1 MADPTHSSKPGDT
14 DGIRISSYAFF
25 DFCSNRQHVVR
36 RLIERLGTSK
46 ANVDDNQDIQ
56 EAVVA
61 AEEKAMLSN
70 APTGGDQWMASPTW
84 IKTAERMM
92 PKDISHI
99 DTLPSTL
106 LDLEWV
112 HGYRGYDCRNNVRY
126 LDDESSSFTY
136 HAAALNIA
144 FVKGKGSCEKKQIF
158 FSEHTDDIISHATFG
173 TLGGE
178 GPCLIATGEIGKK
191 PAINVYQWASGGSF
205 MPLASIKG
213 FHSAG
218 VCQMAFAKDGKSVFT
233 VGVDYSIA
241 VYKTDVSNQIDI
253 GKMICSSTGPKDRV
267 LDCCALFTD
276 STTDSTR
283 DPQGCFISCGEKH
296 ISYWTYKNKTLVQEE
311 TKLSSYKRDFI
322 MCATAIAGEK
332 QCVAGTSE
340 GHLLYLQSGELFKEK
355 SKEKLHKKAINA
367 LYSSAD
373 GKTLVT
379 GGADGKVCCIRVT
392 GHLASDVNLHLLNV
406 FDVYGNAPIIERVSK
421 KGEKSSYRR
430 TIPLRS
436 VCMSHDGT
444 KLLVGNA
451 ACEIVEVTSSAGEL
465 LPAGEPDADALKV
478 SETLWKAK
486 HPSEGMQE
494 KICEEVLV
502 TGHYKEQLWGLAIRP
517 VAAELSGAQEYCTV
531 GDDGFLRVWDLA
543 TKAQKKFLDMGPGAR
558 CCDYSPDG
566 QYLAVGFGGGRST
579 RKNKHNG
586 AVRIYRADMDPM
598 KQVCELKEAKQWISK
613 LKFSPDGSIL
623 AVASRDNSVYTYSVA
638 QQFKRKSKFSKH
650 NAGILDLDF
659 SKDGKYLQSTCSAYE
674 LLFSEHANGAQ
685 LTNGASLLAGE
696 EWSTFTCS
704 LGWPV
709 MGIWSGTMDG
719 SDVNSVD
726 RSPDMSMLAVG
737 DDSGKV
743 NIYRYPATLPDK
755 EGAPHHE
762 YMGHSS
768 HVTMVRWVT
777 APGSDVPSHLIT
789 TGGDDK
795 CVFQWKAHADV
806 HNQPGSKVPMTQ
818 KEDAVETSTLLDI
831 APSGGDEFT
840 SVKPW
845 LGAIHAPMA
854 WSNPDPAKLPPFVA
868 ALGEMS
874 ALHQTLRQ
882 DGSSAEA
889 EDGETNKP
897 EETSVV
903 AAGKSRRNLK
913 ETIDVYRKVVSSA
926 DEVFKRMS
934 TSGLKNPSQPDG
946 DELELEWVHGYRGFD
961 CRNNVFYV
969 DSPKGR
975 CIVYHAASLGVKMT
989 INTDG
994 THTQQYFRGHNDDIT
1009 AMTVYS
1015 VPSPDDAPATHLV
1028 ATGQQ
1033 GKGKTYVWEVSN
1045 IKTLAILETGQKTV
1059 CQIAFVKQN
1068 GGRALV
1074 TIGEDQSVAISDW
1087 KSQTV
1092 LNKTKGDAADCYH
1105 IATAAASLSSTTH
1118 FLAVGNKF
1126 VTFWSLNGRTLTSKK
1141 VRSGSKGPGTA
1152 KFVSCAQAG
1161 NSFYIGCDDGN
1172 IYVFSPEEN
1181 KRSYAIS
1188 DSFSAT
1194 TDSASS
1200 GGKGKGK
1207 KGAKN
1212 PSKLYVFALSATT
1225 SESYGDVLL
1234 SGCSDGSVT
1243 LFQLK
1248 GEVRTVLGS
1257 FNIVD
1262 MLSDGGIMAK
1272 QIYTLSFCE
1281 VSSAIIPVTTSPL
1294 ECAPG
1299 VAILVGTRGC
1309 DLLEVTVPSTSGT
1322 GLDFSKASVARGVS
1336 MGGEEGDKEDTGDA
1350 KALDLVDE
1358 ERDASQWAG
1367 VLLRGHCNNEVWGL
1381 ACHPLLPE
1389 YVTVGDDMSMR
1400 CYDVTT
1406 RKMKYVVP
1414 LGAVARACS
1423 FNADGSLLAVG
1434 FGGRFGRGK
1443 EPKGGMVRLYHG
1455 NNNNHSMN
1463 QAMNFDVLCEVR
1475 DAKQWISD
1483 VKFSADSSTLCV
1495 AAHDCK
1501 IYIYDVTI
1509 EAGKSLLLPH
1519 VQSATLK
1526 LRTTFRKHS
1535 SVINHID
1542 LSSEGRYMQSNCSAY
1557 ELLFCDLTTGK
1568 QVTHS
1573 SQLKDVTWDS
1583 WTCKMGW
1590 PVQGI
1595 WQKGMD
1601 GSDINAACRSN
1612 SGHLLATADDSG
1624 KIHLFRYPVIEE
1636 GAGFLSYAGHSSHVT
1651 NVRWTA
1657 ADEVLVSCGG
1667 ADKCV
1672 MQWKH
1677 VMNEAAGEADVT
1689 PHDSEAGSADQNF
1702 ETLGI
1707 EEISLDGPSG
1717 GDESG
1722 CVKPW
1727 LGAVRAPT
1735 SAPPINSAV
1744 PAVKMTL
1751 SWIHGYT
1758 AGNRCNVHMSSNLF
1772 YAADGQPVYP
1782 AASRGVRLDRNTNG
1796 GPFVQTFFE
1805 GHDDDI
1811 LCLAVSADRRFVATG
1826 QTASHHSKGMGSICV
1841 WSATDCR
1848 LLARMDRC
1856 HQRGVYS
1863 VAFNPDGDELV
1874 SVGQD
1879 NKNTHKLWADL
1890 GGNWSRVQLT
1900 ATATS
1905 DQSTIYF
1912 THWLHKNHTLD
1923 CKLVSGG
1930 AKSINFWRLEG
1941 ATLVKKQGRFGRK
1954 YKKAPLLCAANL
1966 QAKDE
1971 KSGKSS
1977 WATVAG
1983 TSTGDLYVFDEREV
1997 SSAVQKA
2004 HDGAVLCLAEGSG
2017 SEVCSFLVSGG
2028 KDKLVKVWN
2037 QALQPISNFDLGAY
2051 CIVDASVSSLDIR
2064 PDLDE
2069 EDKLS
2074 LTLLVGSYGG
2084 EIVELSSKPQAGSKS
2099 KVRSL
2104 DITSAHATTLIS
2116 SHTMGELWGLAVHPS
2131 DPDMYC
2137 TVGDDST
2144 LRIWSIKKQRQIA
2157 THRLGLG
2164 AARAVAWTQIQKSAD
2179 EVEDVIAVGFGNG
2192 PNRNK
2197 GNSRKRRGRKAFSPK
2212 HAGTDTH
2219 TALCLFGITF
2229 GKNITVTELARW
2241 SGTDAEVSD
2250 LKFSPPNDLGRVK
2263 LGVACHDKHLYFF
2276 NMPDP
2281 DMDPDGM
2288 DWSLCLEEHADF
2300 NKHSSTVTHFD
2311 FNLDGS
2317 KFQSNCQAG
2326 ELLFG
2331 EIDGGDGDGD
2341 IGKITA
2347 KHIPRASK
2355 MAEFNGVY
2363 DPKPSED
2370 GEDNSSS
2377 SKWLTHTC
2385 TLGWPVQGIWSP
2397 GLDTSDI
2404 NSCDRDMVEQLI
2416 ATGDDF
2422 GHVKIFRYPAV
2433 AEGSKYLQLEGHSS
2447 HVTNVRWNS
2456 GENLLST
2463 GGNDNCIFVWHC
2475 EKE

>member
-1 MADPTHSSKPGDT
+1 M
-14 DGIRISSYAFF
+14 
-25 DFCSNRQHVVR
+25 VR

-46 ANVDDNQDIQ
+46 ANVDDNQHIQ
-56 EAVVA
+56 EAVVM
-61 AEEKAMLSN
+61 AEEKAMLAN
-70 APTGGDQWMASPTW
+70 APSGGDQWMASPTW
-84 IKTAERMM
+84 IKTAEKMI

-106 LDLEWV
+106 LELEWV

-126 LDDESSSFTY
+126 LEGDSSSFTY

-144 FVKGKGSCEKKQIF
+144 FMKGKEGGEKKQTF
-158 FSEHTDDIISHATFG
+158 FNEHTDDIISHATFG
-173 TLGGE
+173 TLDAE
-178 GPCLIATGEIGKK
+178 GPCLIATGEIGSK
-191 PAINVYQWASGGSF
+191 PAIHVYQWASAGHF

-241 VYKTDVSNQIDI
+241 VYKTDVSRPDDI
-253 GKMICSSTGPKDRV
+253 GKMICSSKGPKDRV
-267 LDCCALFTD
+267 LDCCSLLTD
-276 STTDSTR
+276 EKR
-283 DPQGCFISCGEKH
+283 DPNGCFISCGEKH

-340 GHLLYLQSGELFKEK
+340 GHLLYVQSGELFKDV
-355 SKEKLHKKAINA
+355 SREKLHKKAINA
-367 LYSSAD
+367 LYSSPD
-373 GKTLVT
+373 LKTLVT
-379 GGADGKVCCIRVT
+379 GGADGKVCLIRVT
-392 GHLASDVNLHLLNV
+392 GHLRSNVALHLLNV
-406 FDVYGNAPIIERVSK
+406 FEVFGNSPIIEKVSK

-430 TIPLRS
+430 APPLRS
-436 VCMSHDGT
+436 VCMSQDGT
-444 KLLVGNA
+444 KLLVGTA
-451 ACEIVEVTSSAGEL
+451 ACEILELTSSSGEL
-465 LPAGEPDADALKV
+465 IPAGEPDAGVSKALWKTKYASAEMQAKV
-478 SETLWKAK
+478 SE
-486 HPSEGMQE
+486 E
-494 KICEEVLV
+494 ILV
-502 TGHYKEQLWGLAIRP
+502 TGHYKEELWGLAIRP
-517 VAAELSGAQEYCTV
+517 ATADQTGGQEYCTV

-543 TKAQKKFLDMGPGAR
+543 TKTQKKFLDMGPGAR

-586 AVRIYRADMDPM
+586 AVRIYRADKDPM

-623 AVASRDNSVYTYSVA
+623 AVASRDNSVYAYSVA

-685 LTNGASLLAGE
+685 LTNGASMLAGE
-696 EWSTFTCS
+696 QWSTFTCS

-709 MGIWSGTMDG
+709 MGIWNGTMDG

-737 DDSGKV
+737 DDTGKV
-743 NIYRYPATLPDK
+743 NVYRYPATLPDK

-777 APGSDVPSHLIT
+777 APGSDVATHLIS

-795 CVFQWKAHADV
+795 CIFQWKAHADE
-806 HNQPGSKVPMTQ
+806 HNQPGSKVPGSQ
-818 KEDAVETSTLLDI
+818 EEGLVETSTMLDI

-840 SVKPW
+840 AVKPW

-854 WSNPDPAKLPPFVA
+854 WSNPDPAKLPPFTA
-868 ALGEMS
+868 ALGELS

-882 DGSSAEA
+882 DASSALG
-889 EDGETNKP
+889 EDGESSMP
-897 EETSVV
+897 EETSSV
-903 AAGKSRRNLK
+903 ATGEGKRNLSD
-913 ETIDVYRKVVSSA
+913 TIKVYRKVVASA

-934 TSGLKNPSQPDG
+934 TSGVKNSSQPDG

-969 DSPKGR
+969 DGAKGR
-975 CIVYHAASLGVKMT
+975 CVVYHAASLGVMMT
-989 INTDG
+989 IGADG

-1009 AMTVYS
+1009 ALTVYS
-1015 VPSPDDAPATHLV
+1015 APSTSVETPAMHLV

-1033 GKGKTYVWEVSN
+1033 GKGKTFVWEASS

-1068 GGRALV
+1068 GGRVLV

-1087 KSQTV
+1087 RSQTV
-1092 LNKTKGDAADCYH
+1092 LSKTKGDAADCYH
-1105 IATAAASLSSTTH
+1105 IATAATGLGSATQ
-1118 FLAVGNKF
+1118 FLVVGNKF

-1141 VRSGSKGPGTA
+1141 VRSGNKGPGAA
-1152 KFVSCAQAG
+1152 KYVSCAQVG

-1172 IYVFSPEEN
+1172 IYVFSPEES
-1181 KRSYAIS
+1181 KRSYTIC
-1188 DSFSAT
+1188 DSFSACVDPSDT
-1194 TDSASS
+1194 ASS
-1200 GGKGKGK
+1200 GDRGKGMGK
-1207 KGAKN
+1207 KGNKK
-1212 PSKLYVFALSATT
+1212 PSKLFVFALHATT
-1225 SESYGDVLL
+1225 SATYGDVLL
-1234 SGCSDGSVT
+1234 SGCSDGTVT
-1243 LFQLK
+1243 LFQIK
-1248 GEVRTVLGS
+1248 GETRIALGS
-1257 FNIVD
+1257 FNIGD
-1262 MLSDGGIMAK
+1262 MLSEGAIMAK

-1281 VSSAIIPVTTSPL
+1281 VRAPVIPACTSPL
-1294 ECAPG
+1294 QCLPG
-1299 VAILVGTRGC
+1299 AVILVGTRGC
-1309 DLLEVTVPSTSGT
+1309 DLIEITVPSVPGK
-1322 GLDFSKASVARGVS
+1322 GLDFAKAGVARGVS
-1336 MGGEEGDKEDTGDA
+1336 VNYEEAGEDVTASLTLVNEGQ
-1350 KALDLVDE
+1350 
-1358 ERDASQWAG
+1358 DASQWAG

-1406 RKMKYVVP
+1406 RNMKYVVP
-1414 LGAVARACS
+1414 LGAVARACT
-1423 FNADGSLLAVG
+1423 FNPDGSLLAVG

-1455 NNNNHSMN
+1455 NNSHHLLNIH
-1463 QAMNFDVLCEVR
+1463 MNFDALCEVR

-1509 EAGKSLLLPH
+1509 EQKKSPLLPQ
-1519 VQSATLK
+1519 VLSATLK
-1526 LRTTFRKHS
+1526 LRTTFRKHAA
-1535 SVINHID
+1535 VINHID

-1573 SQLKDVTWDS
+1573 SQLKDVIWDS

-1612 SGHLLATADDSG
+1612 SGHLLATADDNG
-1624 KIHLFRYPVIEE
+1624 KIHLFRYPVVEE
-1636 GAGFLSYAGHSSHVT
+1636 GAGFLTYAGHSSHVT

-1677 VMNEAAGEADVT
+1677 VMNEAAGEADVV
-1689 PHDSEAGSADQNF
+1689 PHDSEASSTDQNF

-1722 CVKPW
+1722 AVKPW
-1727 LGAVRAPT
+1727 LGAIRAPT
-1735 SAPPINSAV
+1735 AAPPINSAV

-1782 AASRGVRLDRNTNG
+1782 AASRGVRLNRNTNG
-1796 GPFVQTFFE
+1796 GPYEQTFFE

-1848 LLARMDRC
+1848 LLARMDKC

-1863 VAFNPDGDELV
+1863 LAFNPDGDELV

-1912 THWLHKNHTLD
+1912 THWLHKDHSLD

-1977 WATVAG
+1977 WATIAG
-1983 TSTGDLYVFDEREV
+1983 TSAGDLYVFDEREV

-2017 SEVCSFLVSGG
+2017 TEDCSFLVSGG

-2037 QALQPISNFDLGAY
+2037 QALQPISNFDLSAY

-2064 PDLDE
+2064 PDLSDE
-2069 EDKLS
+2069 DGLS
-2074 LTLLVGSYGG
+2074 LTLLAGSYGG

-2116 SHTMGELWGLAVHPS
+2116 SHTMGELWGLAVHPT

-2157 THRLGLG
+2157 THQLDLG

-2197 GNSRKRRGRKAFSPK
+2197 GTSRKRRGRKAFAPK
-2212 HAGTDTH
+2212 RVGAEEH
-2219 TALCLFGITF
+2219 TALCLFSVSF
-2229 GKNITVTELARW
+2229 GKNITLTKLAAW
-2241 SGTDAEVSD
+2241 AGTDAEVSD

-2281 DMDPDGM
+2281 DMDPEGM
-2288 DWSLCLEEHADF
+2288 DWSLCLEDYADF

-2341 IGKITA
+2341 TSKITA

-2355 MAEFNGVY
+2355 MAEFNGIY

-2370 GEDNSSS
+2370 GEDNSTS
-2377 SKWLTHTC
+2377 SKWLSHTC

-2397 GLDTSDI
+2397 GLDTTDI
-2404 NSCDRDMVEQLI
+2404 NSCDRDMVEQLV

-2422 GHVKIFRYPAV
+2422 GHIKIFRYPAV

-2447 HVTNVRWNS
+2447 HVTSVRWNT